1 MTMVIPQT
9 ESRRDRKKAAV
20 RARIIATA
28 IDLFGRHGLANVTVE
43 HIADVADIGKGTIYN
58 YFETKEDIV
67 VAFMV
72 DLEQKVQAKVQKFT
86 ASRASLDS
94 ILTNL
99 ILLEFKLKKPYHQ
112 FVRVFLGQLFNRTEH
127 FFPYMIEMQKSIDPV
142 LETLFRALQEHRVIR
157 QDVNISE
164 LIIAFKTLHL
174 GITGLWAV
182 EGPPFQQTEKT
193 LRLQMKLL
201 AQGLEA

>member
-1 MTMVIPQT
+1 MTKVTDGSQ
-9 ESRRDRKKAAV
+9 SRRARKKALT
-20 RARIIATA
+20 RAQIVDASIRLFSQHGIAE
-28 IDLFGRHGLANVTVE
+28 VTVDQ
-43 HIADVADIGKGTIYN
+43 IAAAADVGKGTIYN

-127 FFPYMIEMQKSIDPV
+127 FFPYMIEMQ
-142 LETLFRALQEHRVIR
+142 
-157 QDVNISE
+157 
-164 LIIAFKTLHL
+164 
-174 GITGLWAV
+174 
-182 EGPPFQQTEKT
+182 
-193 LRLQMKLL
+193 
-201 AQGLEA
+201 